1 MPLSRIRRQ
10 LNAQSAAALV
20 SLESNL
26 DRILL
31 YWLLLAGAAC
41 SLRLLTS
48 PLGILSVGVDEILP
62 YALLVLAPAAS
73 MLLALRWFADGDR
86 QPQPTTRLALIG
98 RWRRVSLADARGHAL
113 YGTTGIMVSLL
124 IGILLNVPI
133 RAVEFLA
140 AMPPVPG
147 SAPEWVHS
155 LQFAMTLD
163 VVLFTSLYGIAL
175 VAALRKVPL
184 FPRLLVA
191 IWLADVT
198 MQLCI
203 ARLVA
208 SAADVPASA
217 AAALQALLG
226 GNLNKV
232 LISAAVWLPYLL
244 VSARVNVTYRHR
256 VRA

>member
-1 MPLSRIRRQ
+1 MPVSRIRRR
-10 LNAQSAAALV
+10 LNARSAAALM

-31 YWLLLAGAAC
+31 YWLLLAGGAC

-48 PLGILSVGVDEILP
+48 PLGILAVGVDGILP

-73 MLLALRWFADGDR
+73 IFLALRWFADGNR
-86 QPQPTTRLALIG
+86 RSQPTSRLALVG
-98 RWRRVSLADARGHAL
+98 RWRSVSMAEAKAHPL
-113 YGTTGIMVSLL
+113 YGASGIMVSLL
-124 IGILLNVPI
+124 IGILLNLPI
-133 RAVEFLA
+133 RAIEFLT
-140 AMPPVPG
+140 AMPPVPA
-147 SAPEWVHS
+147 SAPEWVHA

-163 VVLFTSLYGIAL
+163 VVLFSSLYGIAF

-184 FPRLLVA
+184 FPRLLAA

-198 MQLCI
+198 MQLGI

-208 SAADVPASA
+208 SAPDLPRNA

-232 LISAAVWLPYLL
+232 LISAAVWLPYLMI
-244 VSARVNVTYRHR
+244 SARVNVTSRHR